1 MVNYSLAQKRVGC
14 YGDNLPPKVMNVEY
28 FNAYLFNYSCL
39 NLSDVPP
46 HKVERG
52 HFNCPLELYRAFSG
66 NMLFVFYCFVL
77 TVLASLIPE
86 GEGQIFL
93 QFCPNSCLSTS

>member
-28 FNAYLFNYSCL
+28 LNAYLFNYSCL

-46 HKVERG
+46 HEVEDLTSTVRCNYIG
-52 HFNCPLELYRAFSG
+52 RCLGTCYLYS
-66 NMLFVFYCFVL
+66 
-77 TVLASLIPE
+77 TVL
-86 GEGQIFL
+86 FL
-93 QFCPNSCLSTS
+93 PFWLP

>member
-28 FNAYLFNYSCL
+28 LNAYLFNYSCL

-46 HKVERG
+46 HEVEDLTSTVRWNYIRRFLG
-52 HFNCPLELYRAFSG
+52 TCYLYSTA
-66 NMLFVFYCFVL
+66 LFLPFWL
-77 TVLASLIPE
+77 P
-86 GEGQIFL
+86 
-93 QFCPNSCLSTS
+93 